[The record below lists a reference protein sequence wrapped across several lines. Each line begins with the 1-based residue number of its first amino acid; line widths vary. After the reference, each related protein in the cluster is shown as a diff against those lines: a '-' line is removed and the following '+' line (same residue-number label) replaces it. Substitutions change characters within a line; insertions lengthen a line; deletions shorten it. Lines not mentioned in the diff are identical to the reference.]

1 MAASALG
8 GSAEVGTNSI
18 ALGETR
24 HRQVPLH
31 IGLVRQPRSHQIE
44 AAVGRPLPGDLPPRC
59 IRRLP
64 AGDGATS
71 ISAAG
76 AKASVLS
83 NAEANSGALAHGAGT
98 TALSA
103 AGAES
108 SLFGD
113 AHATSA
119 TLV

>member
-1 MAASALG
+1 M
-8 GSAEVGTNSI
+8 
-18 ALGETR
+18 
-24 HRQVPLH
+24 
-31 IGLVRQPRSHQIE
+31 
-44 AAVGRPLPGDLPPRC
+44 GRPLPGDLPPRC

-76 AKASVLS
+76 AKASAFS
-83 NAEANSGALAHGAGT
+83 RSDADSAALAHGAGT
-98 TALSA
+98 TAFSA

-108 SLFGD
+108 SLTGS
-113 AHATSA
+113 ASAKSA